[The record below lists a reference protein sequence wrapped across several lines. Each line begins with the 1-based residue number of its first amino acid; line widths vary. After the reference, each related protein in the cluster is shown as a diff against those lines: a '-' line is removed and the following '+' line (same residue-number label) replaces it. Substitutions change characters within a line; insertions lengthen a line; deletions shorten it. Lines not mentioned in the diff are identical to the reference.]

1 MKPQLTDDLSGNC
14 LVSIL
19 EHKLQN
25 DRVLKTDIS
34 GIEVNERRAT
44 ASRFEDM
51 MNKFRT
57 DINN

>member
-1 MKPQLTDDLSGNC
+1 LTDDLSGNC